1 MKGSRDTLPRLTRV
15 TRTTRG
21 ADTEV
26 PHRTPAADPGVSR
39 GLSLSVSEA
48 GVGRGEG
55 GRRSARGLRLGAF
68 HLPRREASPVE
79 TKPFQPWRRARRCD
93 VQLVLHLIDGDG
105 FAAEPAG
112 QADPWPFP
120 CVFGVVPGQGPC
132 LKVLPGQRPEMLFAG
147 HRTQSTVNRVTTRR
161 PNGSSWPETVAVAPV
176 TTLATE
182 RSRAAHNSCPSIR
195 NRRALG
201 SQVLMVP
208 ADQELEG
215 LGVQRRHCDLYAN
228 APHTSAS
235 RRKSRWP
242 RAAGTISA
250 ASARCDGV
258 RLVPS
263 GSRCDQ
269 KPGTIRSDLRLATRP
284 GGPRR

>member
-21 ADTEV
+21 ADTAV

-39 GLSLSVSEA
+39 GLSFSVSEA
-48 GVGRGEG
+48 GVGR
-55 GRRSARGLRLGAF
+55 ARGSDVVRGVYDLGAF

-79 TKPFQPWRRARRCD
+79 TNPFQPWRRARRCD

-120 CVFGVVPGQGPC
+120 CVFGVVPGQGLCP
-132 LKVLPGQRPEMLFAG
+132 KVLPGQRAEMLFVG
-147 HRTQSTVNRVTTRR
+147 HWTQSTVNRVTTRR

-182 RSRAAHNSCPSIR
+182 RSRATHNSCPSIR
-195 NRRALG
+195 SRRALG
-201 SQVLMVP
+201 SQVVMVP
-208 ADQELEG
+208 AIRNCEG
-215 LGVQRRHCDLYAN
+215 LGVHGRHCDLHAN
-228 APHTSAS
+228 APH
-235 RRKSRWP
+235 
-242 RAAGTISA
+242 I
-250 ASARCDGV
+250 V
-258 RLVPS
+258 
-263 GSRCDQ
+263 
-269 KPGTIRSDLRLATRP
+269 RP
-284 GGPRR
+284 GGSLDGHERRGRYRRLRPGVTACG